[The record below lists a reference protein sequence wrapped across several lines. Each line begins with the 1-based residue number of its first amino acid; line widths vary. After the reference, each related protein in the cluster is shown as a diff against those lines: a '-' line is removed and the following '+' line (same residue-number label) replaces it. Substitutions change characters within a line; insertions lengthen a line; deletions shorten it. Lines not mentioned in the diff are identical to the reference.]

1 MEFISYDR
9 YVFFDRANKTEIDQE
24 WTSCPRYLLDEILE
38 KLFRVLADEEKDDYK
53 IIIDNNNNIKKKF
66 IKTGK
71 YKVYEYDNDKKI
83 SDYSVKTWR
92 DRSDIRDRIIKITRI
107 AKTRLDT
114 IELDKENK
122 VFKMCFTDVKM
133 SEVDSYEV

>member
-1 MEFISYDR
+1 MEFISYDG
-9 YVFFDRANKTEIDQE
+9 YVFFDRANKTAIDQE

-53 IIIDNNNNIKKKF
+53 IIINNNNDIKKKF

-107 AKTRLDT
+107 AETRLDT
-114 IELDKENK
+114 IELDEENK
-122 VFKMCFTDVKM
+122 VFKMCFTDVK
-133 SEVDSYEV
+133 